1 MHVKLKLKLKYL
13 VKCIP
18 QIRVSGVES
27 SLGIY
32 FSLEYD
38 AVVNAE
44 DLPLAYLQARCETT
58 RTDCA
63 ILVPIQPVVRTNNLP
78 FVLQCVQ

>member
-1 MHVKLKLKLKYL
+1 MYVKLKWEYMI
-13 VKCIP
+13 KCVP
-18 QIRVSGVES
+18 QRRVSGVGS

-44 DLPLAYLQARCETT
+44 DFHLAYLQARCERTT
-58 RTDCA
+58 RTDGA
-63 ILVPIQPVVRTNNLP
+63 ILIPIQPVVRTNNLS
-78 FVLQCVQ
+78 FVLECVQ

>member
-1 MHVKLKLKLKYL
+1 MYVKLKLKYSI
-13 VKCIP
+13 KCIP
-18 QIRVSGVES
+18 SIRVSGVGS

-44 DLPLAYLQARCETT
+44 DFLLAYLQARCEGTT

-63 ILVPIQPVVRTNNLP
+63 ILIPIQPVVRTNNLP
-78 FVLQCVQ
+78 FVLECVQ